1 MKVLA
6 SGKRDSSVEE
16 DDDTSEGEGR
26 GKRRRKRSTRMA
38 TFQQETEETG
48 SGVDQLGLTGKA
60 MRMRTEKTK
69 RLKEMEKAGENV
81 AGRFVEG
88 KFDEE
93 QMDTDVKQEPVGN
106 LVLEGVSL
114 LELRSFW
121 VQKLTFLSQEVLAR
135 IRKLGPGEQSE
146 FHGSMKLGWVQIC
159 PFCQQ
164 EVRKKSCNDRP
175 RSVLYHL
182 SLVSGGNSSGPCKES
197 TPRPRAPT
205 DSNNVPLCGMLSAC
219 CGHQESHQAGS
230 PEDPQLPV

>member
-1 MKVLA
+1 
-6 SGKRDSSVEE
+6 
-16 DDDTSEGEGR
+16 
-26 GKRRRKRSTRMA
+26 MA

-114 LELRSFW
+114 LEFRSFL
-121 VQKLTFLSQEVLAR
+121 VQKLTLFLSGGFGEDKKTGGWRTLR
-135 IRKLGPGEQSE
+135 IPRVHEAGV
-146 FHGSMKLGWVQIC
+146 GSDLPLLSTRSKEEIVQ
-159 PFCQQ
+159 
-164 EVRKKSCNDRP
+164 
-175 RSVLYHL
+175 
-182 SLVSGGNSSGPCKES
+182 
-197 TPRPRAPT
+197 
-205 DSNNVPLCGMLSAC
+205 
-219 CGHQESHQAGS
+219 
-230 PEDPQLPV
+230 

>member
-6 SGKRDSSVEE
+6 SGKRDSSAVEE
-16 DDDTSEGEGR
+16 DNDTSEGEGR

-38 TFQQETEETG
+38 TSQQETEETG
-48 SGVDQLGLTGKA
+48 VGQIGLTGKA

-69 RLKEMEKAGENV
+69 RLEEMEKAGENV

-164 EVRKKSCNDRP
+164 EVRKKSCNNRP
-175 RSVLYHL
+175 RSALYHW

-205 DSNNVPLCGMLSAC
+205 DPNNVPLCGMLSAC
-219 CGHQESHQAGS
+219 CGHQEPHQAGS

>member
-6 SGKRDSSVEE
+6 SGKRDSSAVEE

-48 SGVDQLGLTGKA
+48 VGQMGLTGKA
-60 MRMRTEKTK
+60 TRMRTEKTK
-69 RLKEMEKAGENV
+69 RLEEMEKAGENV

-114 LELRSFW
+114 LAFRSFW
-121 VQKLTFLSQEVLAR
+121 VQKLTLFSQEVLAR
-135 IRKLGPGEQSE
+135 IRKLGAGEHSE
-146 FHGSMKLGWVQIC
+146 FHGSVKLGWVQIC

-164 EVRKKSCNDRP
+164 EVRKKSCNYRP

-205 DSNNVPLCGMLSAC
+205 DPNNVPLCGMLSTC

>member
-6 SGKRDSSVEE
+6 SGKRDSSAVEE
-16 DDDTSEGEGR
+16 DDGTSEGEGR

-114 LELRSFW
+114 LEFGSFLI
-121 VQKLTFLSQEVLAR
+121 QKLTFSPRRFWRGLENWGLMNTQNST
-135 IRKLGPGEQSE
+135 GP
-146 FHGSMKLGWVQIC
+146 
-159 PFCQQ
+159 
-164 EVRKKSCNDRP
+164 
-175 RSVLYHL
+175 
-182 SLVSGGNSSGPCKES
+182 
-197 TPRPRAPT
+197 
-205 DSNNVPLCGMLSAC
+205 
-219 CGHQESHQAGS
+219 
-230 PEDPQLPV
+230 

>member
-6 SGKRDSSVEE
+6 SGKRDSSAVEE

-38 TFQQETEETG
+38 TSQQETEETAVG
-48 SGVDQLGLTGKA
+48 QISLSGKA

-69 RLKEMEKAGENV
+69 RLEEMEKAGENV

-164 EVRKKSCNDRP
+164 EVRKKSCL
-175 RSVLYHL
+175 V
-182 SLVSGGNSSGPCKES
+182 SLVSCIRLE
-197 TPRPRAPT
+197 
-205 DSNNVPLCGMLSAC
+205 L
-219 CGHQESHQAGS
+219 
-230 PEDPQLPV
+230 